1 VIPAG
6 IIASM
11 VDLIIVSDIIIFL
24 QLILYREIIVK
35 NMLKGLFIEKE
46 L

>member
-1 VIPAG
+1 MKLADIT
-6 IIASM
+6 ASM
-11 VDLIIVSDIIIFL
+11 VDLITASDTIIFL
-24 QLILYREIIVK
+24 QLILYGVIVK